1 MIIRQR
7 ISEISVVGRNTLGV
21 RLINLAPNDVVRDI
35 SLVHSE
41 PDEESLDKEVEILKA
56 KPLPDMEDLTGME
69 NDEFTEEEIEDLE
82 EDLENEEDN
91 D

>member
-1 MIIRQR
+1 M
-7 ISEISVVGRNTLGV
+7 
-21 RLINLAPNDVVRDI
+21 
-35 SLVHSE
+35 
-41 PDEESLDKEVEILKA
+41 EILKA